1 MPDRGDHDA
10 AISAFTLA
18 GIRSHRDPKIT
29 SEVYGHLDLEDMREG
44 LNRLHLAPLVTE
56 RGPFAASLLLG
67 PADPEKEGPDASRN
81 PEQRRGLQM
90 VGATGFEPATTCT
103 PTMTGGESPILT
115 GRTESQGLGI
125 TEPEDRALAPPDAP
139 AAPLI
144 MGNGAHMG
152 RGNFP
157 VSEHTANAVQDL
169 GRRIAEAVAA
179 GKFEL
184 ARTLTEEAIRVRAG
198 EPHPVDGRGGD
209 FSE

>member
-1 MPDRGDHDA
+1 MTDGAAMRASGPPRRG
-10 AISAFTLA
+10 A
-18 GIRSHRDPKIT
+18 GIRLASSVTVTTRD
-29 SEVYGHLDLEDMREG
+29 
-44 LNRLHLAPLVTE
+44 
-56 RGPFAASLLLG
+56 
-67 PADPEKEGPDASRN
+67 EGPEVAAFARSLGAC
-81 PEQRRGLQM
+81 E

-184 ARTLTEEAIRVRAG
+184 ARTLTEEAIRVRAR